1 MSVATPSRRL
11 SLTWLLAAGWLLAA
25 SIAQAKAPDE
35 AQRAT
40 FKQAYAAARQGG
52 DGWRQQAA
60 GLRDYPLYPYLQ
72 AAALEHDIRQLDRA
86 AVEAYLKQY
95 LQFQPF
101 GVDHRLQVS
110 QPLVGPDRVVSLGE
124 AKAGVGI
131 IRRDDF

>member
-95 LQFQPF
+95 PDWIPAADLRHAYLHELARRKDWSNF
-101 GVDHRLQVS
+101 
-110 QPLVGPDRVVSLGE
+110 LVMC
-124 AKAGVGI
+124 
-131 IRRDDF
+131 